1 MGLDDA
7 ASFLGISTRQVRR
20 DVRDGK
26 LSARGGGRGVPLAFG
41 LASLKKRRD
50 GLLARRAKVAAR
62 FQARYGVFDGDTLAR
77 AVYGLHYL
85 QRYPAPFAKCE
96 ESCLKGKDKKQIR
109 DCMETDCPDWRFR
122 WPLRLFP
129 EYETQN
135 LWRMWRRKS
144 PGVQLVR
151 NGFPPLADVPGD
163 ILETVRGLCDGLG
176 PDELDFLGG
185 MVVAVAHP
193 WRVHQ
198 PEEKWPLWL
207 GDKLDA
213 IPDKRV
219 RDLVE
224 NAVFSGDVELLRDLI
239 ELDSKP
245 GERRSLGA
253 EADKA
258 LAALR
263 DENGK
268 APPRLLSAAR
278 KAGAAKHEK
287 GRGRPSGNRVCILLG
302 IHRTQGSRIAARIW
316 KKWGADGAKEK
327 WGADGAKEWFKL
339 LGCPGARLWK
349 QFFKSCPDK
358 PVVRHTAETAE
369 QCLGCGGALDAW
381 DLHCPVCGAPV
392 IEQRV
397 GGRKRPTASPSD
409 YAHLTQAV
417 D

>member
-1 MGLDDA
+1 
-7 ASFLGISTRQVRR
+7 
-20 DVRDGK
+20 
-26 LSARGGGRGVPLAFG
+26 
-41 LASLKKRRD
+41 
-50 GLLARRAKVAAR
+50 
-62 FQARYGVFDGDTLAR
+62 
-77 AVYGLHYL
+77 
-85 QRYPAPFAKCE
+85 
-96 ESCLKGKDKKQIR
+96 
-109 DCMETDCPDWRFR
+109 
-122 WPLRLFP
+122 
-129 EYETQN
+129 
-135 LWRMWRRKS
+135 
-144 PGVQLVR
+144 
-151 NGFPPLADVPGD
+151 
-163 ILETVRGLCDGLG
+163 
-176 PDELDFLGG
+176 
-185 MVVAVAHP
+185 
-193 WRVHQ
+193 
-198 PEEKWPLWL
+198 LWL

-278 KAGAAKHEK
+278 KAGAAKREK
-287 GRGRPSGNRVCILLG
+287 GRGRPSGNRVSVLLG
-302 IHRTQGSRIAARIW
+302 IHRTQGWRIAKRIG
-316 KKWGADGAKEK
+316 KK

-369 QCLGCGGALDAW
+369 QCLGCGGALGLLESYCAKCRQE
-381 DLHCPVCGAPV
+381 LGA
-392 IEQRV
+392 
-397 GGRKRPTASPSD
+397 D
-409 YAHLTQAV
+409 YLRRLGL